1 MEDASSSPA
10 ATPRA
15 ALHHELHYV
24 LEPEWPHR
32 AVPVEPRQSRRAEP
46 YACEAAAA
54 TSEPASTAD

>member
-15 ALHHELHYV
+15 ALHQELHYV

-32 AVPVEPRQSRRAEP
+32 AVPVGPRQSRCAEP
-46 YACEAAAA
+46 CAEEAAPAA
-54 TSEPASTAD
+54 PQPRS